1 MLSIQKVFLKSVQ
14 IFEYMYAISDSA
26 LINRIR
32 SNSRARGLEGISHVS
47 LNDTGDSLGHPSFE
61 SVLNKCFMKY

>member
-1 MLSIQKVFLKSVQ
+1 M
-14 IFEYMYAISDSA
+14 EAISDRA
-26 LINRIR
+26 LINRFR

-61 SVLNKCFMKY
+61 SALNQYFIKY